1 MAPGNRRGERA
12 EISGCGGEG
21 GCGLLSTGKRDWYG
35 HTGSICHASHGN
47 GKIVGMGAASMCP
60 AYAVLEAVVCD
71 DDTIAYG
78 MGKAMLNSLDMGG
91 IGYVLIKNESIYPLA
106 KRLRFQETTEG
117 TYRVSLD
124 GYFTSGCGKS
134 L

>member
-1 MAPGNRRGERA
+1 MLKFQVVVEKEAVASYLREKGIGMD
-12 EISGCGGEG
+12 IQ
-21 GCGLLSTGKRDWYG
+21 GLFVMQATE
-35 HTGSICHASHGN
+35 N

-78 MGKAMLNSLDMGG
+78 MGKAMLNSLDLGG
-91 IGYVLIKNESIYPLA
+91 VGYVLIKNESIYPLA

>member
-1 MAPGNRRGERA
+1 MLKFQVVVEKEAVASYLREKGIGMD
-12 EISGCGGEG
+12 IQ
-21 GCGLLSTGKRDWYG
+21 GLFVMQATE
-35 HTGSICHASHGN
+35 N

-78 MGKAMLNSLDMGG
+78 MGKAMLNSLDLGG

>member
-1 MAPGNRRGERA
+1 MLKFQVVVEKEAVASYLREKGIGVD
-12 EISGCGGEG
+12 IQ
-21 GCGLLSTGKRDWYG
+21 GLFVMQATE
-35 HTGSICHASHGN
+35 N

-78 MGKAMLNSLDMGG
+78 MGKAMLNSLDLGG
-91 IGYVLIKNESIYPLA
+91 VGYVLIKNESIYPLA

>member
-1 MAPGNRRGERA
+1 MLKFQVVVEKKAVASYLREKGIGMD
-12 EISGCGGEG
+12 IQ
-21 GCGLLSTGKRDWYG
+21 GLFVMQATE
-35 HTGSICHASHGN
+35 N

-78 MGKAMLNSLDMGG
+78 MGKAMLNSLDLGG
-91 IGYVLIKNESIYPLA
+91 VGYVLIKNESIYPLA

-117 TYRVSLD
+117 TYCVSLD
-124 GYFTSGCGKS
+124 GYFTSGCGKN

>member
-1 MAPGNRRGERA
+1 MLKFQVVVEKEAVASYLREKGIGMD
-12 EISGCGGEG
+12 IQ
-21 GCGLLSTGKRDWYG
+21 GLFVMQ
-35 HTGSICHASHGN
+35 AMEN

-60 AYAVLEAVVCD
+60 AYAVLEVVVCD

-78 MGKAMLNSLDMGG
+78 MGKAMLNSLDLGG
-91 IGYVLIKNESIYPLA
+91 VGYVLIKNESIYPLA

>member
-1 MAPGNRRGERA
+1 MLKFQVVVEKEAVASYLREKGIGMD
-12 EISGCGGEG
+12 IQ
-21 GCGLLSTGKRDWYG
+21 GLFVMQATE
-35 HTGSICHASHGN
+35 N

-78 MGKAMLNSLDMGG
+78 MWKAMLNSLDLGG